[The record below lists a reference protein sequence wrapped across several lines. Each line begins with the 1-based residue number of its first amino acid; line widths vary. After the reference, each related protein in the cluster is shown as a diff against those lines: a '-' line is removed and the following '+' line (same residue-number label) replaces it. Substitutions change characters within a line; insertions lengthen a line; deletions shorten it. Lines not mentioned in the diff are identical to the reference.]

1 LDTFFKTLQTA
12 SRDDLIDRWRVTIG
26 RPAPKHISRSLLIS
40 IIAFEHQAQRHGR
53 PTQRF
58 LQALERR
65 VNGKADRPK
74 LTAGTRFVREHHGKT
89 HLVEVNAAGA
99 FVWQEAAYTSLSQV
113 AKQICGYHCSG
124 NKFFGVPK

>member
-1 LDTFFKTLQTA
+1 MDIFFKTLKTA
-12 SRDDLIDRWRVTIG
+12 SRDDLIDRWRETIG
-26 RPAPKHISRSLLIS
+26 RPAPKYISRSLLIS
-40 IIAFEHQAQRHGR
+40 IIAFEHQAQRQGR

-65 VNGKADRPK
+65 LNGKAERPK
-74 LTAGTRFVREHHGKT
+74 LTAGTRFVRDHHGKT

-99 FVWQEAAYTSLSQV
+99 FVWQGAAFTSLSQV

>member
-1 LDTFFKTLQTA
+1 MQALFKTLKTA
-12 SRDDLIDRWRVTIG
+12 SRDDLIDRWRETIG
-26 RPAPKHISRSLLIS
+26 RPAPKHISRTLLIS
-40 IIAFEHQAQRHGR
+40 IIDFEHQAQLQGR

-58 LQALERR
+58 LQALERGATGR
-65 VNGKADRPK
+65 TSRPK
-74 LTAGTRFVREHHGKT
+74 LMAGTRFVREHHGKT